1 MKPTVIEEIFMSNS
15 SNVNVHVESTPNPAT
30 LKFVFSGPVTEHT
43 AEFSN
48 AQDAERSPL
57 ASKLFGFPWT
67 QAVYI
72 APQFVSV
79 TKQDWVDWDVLA
91 EPLSGLIKEHLDA
104 GLPLLLDGLAIS
116 NDENP
121 NDSEIVKR
129 IKQALN
135 RDVRP
140 VVALD
145 GGDVVFAKFENQILS
160 LQMKG
165 ACAGCPSSSA
175 TLKEGI
181 EVRMRELF
189 PEIKEVVSV

>member
-1 MKPTVIEEIFMSNS
+1 MSIE
-15 SNVNVHVESTPNPAT
+15 VQVEVTPNPAT
-30 LKFVFSGPVTEHT
+30 LKFVFSSPVTENS

-57 ASKLFGFPWT
+57 AAKLFGFPWT
-67 QAVYI
+67 QAVFV

-104 GLPLLLDGLAIS
+104 GLPVLLDMTS
-116 NDENP
+116 VTNDEDP
-121 NDSEIVKR
+121 NDSDLVKR

-145 GGDVVFAKFENQILS
+145 GGDVVFAKYENNILS

-189 PEIKEVVSV
+189 PEIKEVVSI